1 MKSIYLIF
9 YCLLFTGITNA
20 QNNVSKLNETGA
32 VCTAVEVFSAIN
44 QTNNS
49 TDIVWTASP
58 SAISYKVSYR
68 LLTDTITYA
77 VSVADETL
85 ASLYSLDS
93 CSGYE
98 FYITAVCADFTEI
111 ESLHDTFYTRCDTM
125 NIGINSQD
133 LESQLLFYPNPTT
146 GIVSVNLTEP
156 VYGDLILKIYNNAGI
171 IQEEKKYV
179 LNGESRLV
187 NMQDLNL
194 QSGINYF
201 TLLYNGKVK
210 TAQIVVYR

>member
-1 MKSIYLIF
+1 
-9 YCLLFTGITNA
+9 
-20 QNNVSKLNETGA
+20 
-32 VCTAVEVFSAIN
+32 
-44 QTNNS
+44 
-49 TDIVWTASP
+49 
-58 SAISYKVSYR
+58 
-68 LLTDTITYA
+68 
-77 VSVADETL
+77 
-85 ASLYSLDS
+85 
-93 CSGYE
+93 
-98 FYITAVCADFTEI
+98 
-111 ESLHDTFYTRCDTM
+111 M

-133 LESQLLFYPNPTT
+133 FESQLLFYPNPTT
-146 GIVSVNLTEP
+146 GVVSVNLTEP

-187 NMQDLNL
+187 NMNDLNL

>member
-20 QNNVSKLNETGA
+20 QNNVSKLNETVA

>member
-9 YCLLFTGITNA
+9 CCLLFTGVTNA
-20 QNNVSKLNETGA
+20 QSNSFKSTGMDA
-32 VCTAVEVFSAIN
+32 VCSAVETFSAIN

-49 TDIVWTASP
+49 TDIVWTPSP
-58 SAISYKVSYR
+58 EAISYTVSYR
-68 LLTDTITYA
+68 LLTDTTTYA
-77 VSVADETL
+77 VSVADATL

-133 LESQLLFYPNPTT
+133 FESQLLFYPNPTT
-146 GIVSVNLTEP
+146 GVVSVNLPEP
-156 VYGDLILKIYNNAGI
+156 VYGDLILKIYNNVGI

-187 NMQDLNL
+187 NMNDLNL

>member
-9 YCLLFTGITNA
+9 CCLLFTGITNA
-20 QNNVSKLNETGA
+20 QTNVSKLNETDA
-32 VCTAVEVFSAIN
+32 VCTAVEEFSAIN

-49 TDIVWTASP
+49 ADIVWTASP
-58 SAISYKVSYR
+58 TAISYDISYR
-68 LLTDTITYA
+68 LLTDTIIYA

-98 FYITAVCADFTEI
+98 FYITAVCADFSEI

-133 LESQLLFYPNPTT
+133 FESQLLFYPNPTT
-146 GIVSVNLTEP
+146 GVVSVNLTEP

-187 NMQDLNL
+187 NMNDLNL